1 MNENVRDVSQLL
13 VRRGELGAPPE
24 GAQTSHPVVVGG
36 AAEERGVR
44 YELTKGRPLKTFQPL
59 RNCLSLQNV

>member
-44 YELTKGRPLKTFQPL
+44 VGMNSQRGDHSRHFI
-59 RNCLSLQNV
+59 LSEIA

>member
-44 YELTKGRPLKTFQPL
+44 VGMNSQRGVRSRHFI
-59 RNCLSLQNV
+59 LSEIA